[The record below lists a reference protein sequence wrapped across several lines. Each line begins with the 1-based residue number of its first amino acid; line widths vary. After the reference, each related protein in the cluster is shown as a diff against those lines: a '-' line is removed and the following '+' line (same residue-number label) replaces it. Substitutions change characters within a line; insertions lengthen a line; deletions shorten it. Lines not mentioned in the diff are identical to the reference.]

1 MRKKIILS
9 MLCITLVCLATAC
22 GAKTEKPAQQE
33 AVEAAG
39 QVQQPA
45 EEPAE
50 ESEKEEPAVE
60 LSADNMIQ
68 NPDFAEGVGTWM
80 TYLENGEGTIDVN
93 PEGQLVIDVANAGT
107 LDYSVQAYYDGIVLD
122 EGVVYKFAFDMAAS
136 KPRTVVWR
144 VQLNGGDY
152 SPYFM
157 EEIAATTQMQR
168 YEYEFKME
176 KPSDPAPRLCFN
188 VGMYEADGDLGAH
201 QIYLDNFEY
210 YVLDDSGKVAAG
222 AGMELPNVNISQV
235 GYLPMQQKKATL
247 RGEEIGETFE
257 IFDVAT
263 NECVYTQT
271 IDDALESDNLSA
283 GEHCAVV
290 DFSDFTTEGT
300 YKIVA
305 DGCGE
310 SYEFK
315 IASDVYDQLL
325 DDTLRM
331 MYLQRCGQ
339 ELSGDLAGDYAHP
352 VCHAEGAVIYG
363 TDTATDVSGGWHDAG
378 DYGRYVVSGAK
389 TVADLLLAY
398 EKYPEAF
405 DDDLNIPESGNGI
418 PDILDEVKYELDWLL
433 KMQAEDGGVYHKVTC
448 KNFPGTVFPQ
458 EETEQL
464 VISPVSNTATG
475 DFAAVMAMAARSYKE
490 IDPAFADTCL
500 GAAKKAMEYF
510 EANKGAKGFTN
521 PSEIVTGEYPDDN
534 ETDEYFWA
542 LAELYK
548 TTGDATYGDKIK
560 ECKIEEIPQGLGWQ
574 AVGLYGLYTY
584 MSCKDADVTVKSAV
598 SSALESA
605 VTQIE
610 EKRIADTYGST
621 LGEEYPWGSNM
632 TIANHGMLYL
642 IMEMEDEASSQLSYL
657 LGNNANSYCFVTG
670 YGTLSPTGTHH
681 RPSQATGKTMKGM
694 LVGGPNSNLEDPY
707 AQATLKDAP
716 PAKCYVDNEQSF
728 SCNEVTIYWNSP
740 LVYLIAGMK

>member
-1 MRKKIILS
+1 MKKKIILF
-9 MLCITLVCLATAC
+9 MLCLALVCSATAC
-22 GAKTEKPAQQE
+22 GTNTEEPAQQE
-33 AVEAAG
+33 TVEAVE
-39 QVQQPA
+39 QEQQPA
-45 EEPAE
+45 QEETTEEPV
-50 ESEKEEPAVE
+50 KEEPGVE

-93 PEGQLVIDVANAGT
+93 PEGQLVIDVTNAGS

-152 SPYFM
+152 SAYFS

-210 YVLDDSGKVAAG
+210 YVLDDSGKVASG
-222 AGMELPNVNISQV
+222 GGMELPNVNISQV

-247 RGEEIGETFE
+247 RGDEIGETFE
-257 IFDVAT
+257 IIDVAT
-263 NECVYTQT
+263 NESVYSGT
-271 IDDALESDNLSA
+271 I
-283 GEHCAVV
+283 GEAVENASSKEKCAVV

-300 YKIVA
+300 YKISA
-305 DGCGE
+305 EGCGE

-315 IASDVYDQLL
+315 IASDVFDELL

-352 VCHAEGAVIYG
+352 VCHGEGAVIYG
-363 TDTATDVSGGWHDAG
+363 TDTALDVSGGWHDAG

-398 EKYPEAF
+398 ESYPEAF

-418 PDILDEVKYELDWLL
+418 PDILDEVKYELDWLF
-433 KMQAEDGGVYHKVTC
+433 KMQTADGGVYHKVTG
-448 KNFPGTVFPQ
+448 KNFPGSVMPQ

-475 DFAAVMAMAARSYKE
+475 DFAAVMAMAADTYKD
-490 IDPAFADTCL
+490 IDAAYADACL
-500 GAAKKAMEYF
+500 KAAEKAMEYLR
-510 EANKGAKGFTN
+510 ANRDAAGFKN
-521 PSEIVTGEYPDDN
+521 PADVVTGEYPDEN
-534 ETDEYFWA
+534 CSDEYFWA
-542 LAELYK
+542 LAQLYK
-548 TTGDATYGDKIK
+548 TT
-560 ECKIEEIPQGLGWQ
+560 
-574 AVGLYGLYTY
+574 
-584 MSCKDADVTVKSAV
+584 KDAAYEEELNACDMTQVPGGFGWEGVGYYGMYACLSCDSQQLREAAKEILNKTVTSMSTERDAYA
-598 SSALESA
+598 S
-605 VTQIE
+605 TIE
-610 EKRIADTYGST
+610 DA
-621 LGEEYPWGSNM
+621 YPWGSNM
-632 TIANHGMLYL
+632 TIANNGMLYL
-642 IMEMEDEASSQLSYL
+642 MMEMGDEASSQLSYL

-707 AQATLKDAP
+707 AQATLKDAA